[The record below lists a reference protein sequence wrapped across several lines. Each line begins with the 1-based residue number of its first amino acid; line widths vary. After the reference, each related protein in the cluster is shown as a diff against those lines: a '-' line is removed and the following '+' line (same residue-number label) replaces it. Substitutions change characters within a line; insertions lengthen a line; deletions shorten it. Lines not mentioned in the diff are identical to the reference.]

1 MSKKAKIGLIGG
13 IVLLL
18 IILIYFFGLKRD
30 NSYVTDNWIET
41 YSPQDKGPYG
51 TYVMKE
57 LLDTVGLFGD
67 FIELDSD
74 LDESLTDDEDEND
87 IYFFIGKTNYISDES
102 VEELEDFVY
111 NGNTAFIAAEEMPDF
126 LNDFFFLDT
135 KRMYEPEID
144 SIQYF
149 GFEHEKFKTEKHKF
163 EYIYNNKREK
173 KKWLYFKEGNF
184 DVWDDNEAFILG
196 RNAKEKANF
205 IKITYGDGAF
215 YFHSNPYAF
224 TNVCMLKD
232 DGFTYAENMLKH
244 IPPGR
249 VQWDKYNIDY
259 HYKSESSGDGDGSG
273 NGEPKRSVLEFIF
286 NSIALTWAFVILVVG
301 AFLYAVFKGKRMQDI
316 VKPVDSKENTSLRY
330 IDTISSLYLQERK
343 HGKLIRLKEK
353 TFMNYI
359 AEHYYLSTKNPDAK
373 FIDKLADKSQ
383 VDKDR
388 INDIFV
394 MFDNMRNQDIV
405 SDEALIELHRR
416 IEYFY
421 KKCK

>member
-1 MSKKAKIGLIGG
+1 MSKKRKIGLIGG

-18 IILIYFFGLKRD
+18 MILIYFFGLNRN

-74 LDESLTDDEDEND
+74 IEESLTDDEDEND

-102 VEELEDFVY
+102 VEELEGFVY
-111 NGNTAFIAAEEMPDF
+111 KGNTAFIAAEEMPEF

-135 KRMYEPEID
+135 KRMYESEVD

-149 GFEHEKFKTEKHKF
+149 GFEHKKVKSKKYKF

-173 KKWLYFKEGNF
+173 KKWLYFKENNF
-184 DVWDDNEAFILG
+184 DVWDDNEAFVLG
-196 RNAKEKANF
+196 RNSKGKANF
-205 IKITYGDGAF
+205 VKITYGQGAF
-215 YFHSNPYAF
+215 YFHTNPYAF
-224 TNVCMLKD
+224 TNVSMLKD
-232 DGFTYAENMLKH
+232 DGFSYAENMLKH
-244 IPPGR
+244 IPPGK

-259 HYKSESSGDGDGSG
+259 HYKSESSGDG
-273 NGEPKRSVLEFIF
+273 EPRRSILEFIF
-286 NSIALTWAFVILVVG
+286 NSLALIWAFIILIVG

-316 VKPVDSKENTSLRY
+316 VKPMESKENTSLRY
-330 IDTISSLYLQERK
+330 IETISSLYLQERQ
-343 HGKLIRLKEK
+343 HGKLIKLKEK

-359 AEHYYLSTKNPDAK
+359 AEHYYLRSTNPDEK
-373 FIDKLADKSQ
+373 FITKLAEKSQ
-383 VDKDR
+383 VSEDR
-388 INDIFV
+388 IKDIFS
-394 MFDNMRNQDIV
+394 MFNYQRDQPFV
-405 SDEALIELHRR
+405 SDDSLIELHRR